1 VRWERVS
8 VKIQKRLA
16 AQIFKTGVNRVWVE
30 PDELDRVASAITRDE
45 VRKLIHEGAI
55 KKRPE
60 TGISRGRV
68 KKKRLRKGPGSREG
82 SWVNRKR
89 KWIIGIRRI
98 RGRLSELR
106 DKKLVTP
113 QVYRKL
119 FLMAKGGSFRSISHL
134 NEYIE
139 THRLARRR

>member
-1 VRWERVS
+1 MS

-16 AQIFKTGVNRVWVE
+16 AQIFKTGINRVWIE

-68 KKKRLRKGPGSREG
+68 KERHLRKGPGSREG
-82 SWVNRKR
+82 SWINTKR
-89 KWIIGIRRI
+89 KWIIGIRKI
-98 RGRLSELR
+98 RGRLLELR

-113 QVYRKL
+113 EVYRKL

-139 THRLARRR
+139 THKLVRRR